1 MRICFLAEA
10 NSAHIE
16 KWCRYFLEQGHEVHV
31 ISFTKGEIPGA
42 EIHWIDLGL
51 DGNEGDLAKLK
62 YLTQAGKVR
71 RLVKKIRPD
80 VVNVHYATS
89 YGAVA
94 ALSGIWGYVL
104 SVWGSDIYDFPKK
117 SILHRALLRFSLKR
131 AGILFSTS
139 RAMARETRKYTRKS
153 IRITPFGV
161 DTSFFT
167 PKRRKRLPEY
177 VDGRFMIGLVKKLEP
192 KYGIDVLLRAA
203 AVFREKRPNVN
214 LRLMIAGT
222 GTHEEEYKK
231 LAEELGIAER
241 VTWTGFIPAEEAA
254 NLWAN
259 LDVAV
264 IPSVLDS
271 ESFGVSAVEAEASGV
286 PVIVS
291 DVPGLTEA
299 TRPGYTALTV
309 KRQDPEAL
317 AEALVQMYDDP
328 VLRGRLGLNGRK
340 YVQKRYEYRDC
351 FRQIEQYLTDWIER
365 GKKL

>member
-16 KWCRYFLEQGHEVHV
+16 KWCRYFLSEGHEVHV
-31 ISFTKGEIPGA
+31 ISFTQGEIPGA
-42 EIHWIDLGL
+42 RIHWIDLGL
-51 DGNEGDLAKLK
+51 DGSEGDMAKLK
-62 YLTQAGKVR
+62 YLGQSRKVR
-71 RLVKKIRPD
+71 KLVNEISPD
-80 VVNVHYATS
+80 IVNVHYATS

-94 ALSGIWGYVL
+94 ALSGLKDYVL
-104 SVWGSDIYDFPKK
+104 SVWGSDIYDFPGK
-117 SILHRALLRFSLKR
+117 SPAHLALLKYSLNH
-131 AGILFSTS
+131 AGIIFSTS
-139 RAMARETRKYTRKS
+139 RAMARETRLYTKKE

-167 PKRRKRLPEY
+167 PKRRKRLPEF
-177 VDGRFMIGLVKKLEP
+177 VDGRFMIGTVKKLEP

-203 AVFREKRPNVN
+203 AIFRRKRPDVN

-231 LAEELGIAER
+231 LAEELGLSER
-241 VTWTGFIPAEEAA
+241 VTWTGFLSQDEAA
-254 NLWAN
+254 DLWAS

-264 IPSVLDS
+264 VPSVLDS

-286 PVIVS
+286 PVITS
-291 DVPGLTEA
+291 DVPGLMEA

-317 AEALVQMYDDP
+317 AEALIQMYDDP
-328 VLRGRLGLNGRK
+328 VLRGRLGQNGRK
-340 YVQKRYEYRDC
+340 YVQKRYEYKDC
-351 FRQIEQYLTDWIER
+351 FQRIEAYLKEWADR
-365 GKKL
+365 H